1 MPGAGWGGADIQRRG
16 KSLTG
21 TSVAAGTSQGPKVDN
36 GDSFTE
42 KMTFEL

>member
-1 MPGAGWGGADIQRRG
+1 VPGAGWGGADIQRRG

-36 GDSFTE
+36 GGQFYGEDDI
-42 KMTFEL
+42 